1 MDKFNKPSEK
11 EFMDYLGMKESKR
24 KELQDRADKEYERLN
39 DEVYLA
45 SDPITLARQYAPFR
59 KKLQDAADV
68 FLGKWLYLEAGTEV
82 QLGNEPSVLTK
93 PLILYGKSMIMRTRC
108 EVDGTCYKDLVG
120 KDGKV
125 VDLSFEELRLM
136 DQIRL
141 DVVILR
147 DTIVNVVP
155 NILFTDVGLGSL
167 GNMVKMLDYHVDRND
182 PYSRIFHVFKKFQDA
197 RGKEQCIEYLRANK
211 ERILD
216 TLKTGREDII
226 RAYDYITENIGS
238 DNFDGEEVKRLFRI
252 YRY

>member
-1 MDKFNKPSEK
+1 MDKFNQPSEQ
-11 EFMDYLGMKESKR
+11 EFMDFLGMKESKR
-24 KELQDRADKEYERLN
+24 KELQDRADKESERL
-39 DEVYLA
+39 DHEIYVA

-68 FLGKWLYLEAGTEV
+68 FLGKWLYLEPGTEV
-82 QLGNEPSVLTK
+82 QLGDEPSVLTK
-93 PLILYGKSMIMRTRC
+93 PLILYGKSMTMRTRC
-108 EVDGTCYKDLVG
+108 AIDGTFCKDLVG
-120 KDGKV
+120 KDGKIAE
-125 VDLSFEELRLM
+125 LSLDEMRLM

-167 GNMVKMLDYHVDRND
+167 DNMVKMLDYHLDRND

-197 RGKEQCIEYLRANK
+197 RGKEKCIEYLRANK

-226 RAYDYITENIGS
+226 KAYDYITENIGS
-238 DNFDGEEVKRLFRI
+238 DKFDGEEVKRLFHD